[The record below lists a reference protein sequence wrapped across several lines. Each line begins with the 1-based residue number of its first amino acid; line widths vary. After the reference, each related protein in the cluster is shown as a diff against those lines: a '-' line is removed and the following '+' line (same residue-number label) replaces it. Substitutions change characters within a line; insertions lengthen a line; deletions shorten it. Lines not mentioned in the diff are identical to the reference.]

1 MEDYRENVSR
11 KRSQIRRNIESLQ
24 GKMKSARNPFQQSS
38 IAGEIGKLEQEQ
50 MQLSSLFDEG
60 GETDQDDSTDVNAS
74 DDAYPVLNR
83 IHTEHE
89 QILRKSGHLE
99 RDVRAAILYL
109 HEFEQE
115 YLGIFTSRKLR
126 LDVKYSVE
134 RDSFYDLFHQ
144 LSRSLKNYRIEADRI
159 AEGSYTKQYETDI
172 LKRKVEMRH
181 ALLVEVDWFFRKLRR
196 FARELINDIAGD
208 AVLCQNPNESLDY
221 STLDRERQLRDK
233 TVAEAVQ
240 MLLELAAEAVSYVDI
255 PDFQQRPL

>member
-11 KRSQIRRNIESLQ
+11 QRSQIRRNIDALH
-24 GKMKSARNPFQQSS
+24 GKMKTARNPFQQSS

-50 MQLSSLFDEG
+50 MQLSSLFEESDE
-60 GETDQDDSTDVNAS
+60 S
-74 DDAYPVLNR
+74 DADAATYAPRDEYPVLNR
-83 IHTEHE
+83 IHTE
-89 QILRKSGHLE
+89 QQQMLRKSGHLE
-99 RDVRAAILYL
+99 RDVRATILYL

-144 LSRSLKNYRIEADRI
+144 LSRSLKNYRMEADRI
-159 AEGSYTKQYETDI
+159 AEGTYTKQYETDI

-208 AVLCQNPNESLDY
+208 AVLCQNPDESLDY
-221 STLDRERQLRDK
+221 TNLDRERQLRGK
-233 TVAEAVQ
+233 TVAEAVV
-240 MLLELAAEAVSYVDI
+240 MLLELATEAVSYIDI
-255 PDFQQRPL
+255 PDFQQRSL